1 MASPLAAEEP
11 TFLLEFSNDVAN
23 LHDLTTVERSS
34 VLDHVAVHVCF
45 PEHPMR
51 DSFCVSLI
59 ESANQLGERR
69 NYCSVPGTVSFE
81 TFRIDQVWINEHRG
95 SHPQFVRPI

>member
-34 VLDHVAVHVCF
+34 VLDHVAVHV
-45 PEHPMR
+45 R
-51 DSFCVSLI
+51 VANSDVSGSGY
-59 ESANQLGERR
+59 EATCTTATCAVGGGTTSP
-69 NYCSVPGTVSFE
+69 CSRMTSMC
-81 TFRIDQVWINEHRG
+81 I
-95 SHPQFVRPI
+95 

>member
-1 MASPLAAEEP
+1 
-11 TFLLEFSNDVAN
+11 
-23 LHDLTTVERSS
+23 
-34 VLDHVAVHVCF
+34 
-45 PEHPMR
+45 MR

-95 SHPQFVRPI
+95 SHPQFVRHM